1 MLSLPPKLV
10 DMRVP
15 IFFKIADRD
24 LEFSKILSNYVTSKK
39 IVQERQHKL
48 NDNSMVI
55 KSKKQNRIASSKKLK
70 KDMRRYY

>member
-24 LEFSKILSNYVTSKK
+24 LEVSKILSNYVTSKK

-70 KDMRRYY
+70 KNMRRYY